1 MTDESRGF
9 GGYQGFGKYRT
20 VFSARATD
28 EDIRSVAQDG
38 GTVTALLCFA
48 LKTGDIDG
56 AVLTRKADEQ
66 WTPGQLVATTT
77 QEIHESAGSVYAL
90 SPSVFQLKEA
100 TREMALDKVAY
111 VGLPC
116 QVVAVRKMQLYPFGG
131 RYVGEKVK
139 YVIGIF
145 CSENF
150 PPESLRNIVEGYTGT
165 PIENMKKM
173 YLAKGKFNVVSEE
186 ETRQVSVK
194 KASHFAQ
201 DGDHVCP
208 DLVAEYADI
217 SVGSIGSEPGWNTVF
232 LRTRR
237 GEDLF
242 QRAKAEGHIETK
254 DIETVQPGLKTLE
267 KLATAKKAMAKETIE
282 KREKMGLFVTRDMY
296 Y

>member
-1 MTDESRGF
+1 M
-9 GGYQGFGKYRT
+9 GGYQGFGKYRGI
-20 VFSARATD
+20 VSARAAD
-28 EDIRSVAQDG
+28 ESIRSVAQDG

-48 LKTGDIDG
+48 LETGDIDG
-56 AVLTRKADEQ
+56 AVLTRKADER
-66 WTPGQLVATTT
+66 WTPGQLVATTER
-77 QEIHESAGSVYAL
+77 EIRESAGSVYAL

-100 TREMALDKVAY
+100 AREMALEKIAY

-131 RYVGEKVK
+131 RYVGDKVR

-150 PPESLRNIVEGYTGT
+150 PPESLRNIVEGYAGT
-165 PIENMKKM
+165 PIEKMRKM
-173 YLAKGKFNVVSEE
+173 YLAKGKFNVASDGEI
-186 ETRQVSVK
+186 RQVSVK
-194 KASHFAQ
+194 KASHWAQ

-242 QRAKAEGHIETK
+242 NRARDQGRIETK
-254 DIETVQPGLKTLE
+254 DMETVQPGLKTLE
-267 KLATAKKAMAKETIE
+267 KLAVAKKANAKEAIA
-282 KREKMGLFVTRDMY
+282 KREQMGLYVTRDMY

>member
-1 MTDESRGF
+1 MTD
-9 GGYQGFGKYRT
+9 GYQGFGKYRT
-20 VFSARATD
+20 VVSARAAD

-48 LKTGDIDG
+48 LETGDIDG
-56 AVLTRKADEQ
+56 AVLTRKEDEQ

-77 QEIHESAGSVYAL
+77 QDIRESAGSIYAL

-100 TREMALDKVAY
+100 TRELALDKVAY

-131 RYVGEKVK
+131 RGVGEKVK

-150 PPESLRNIVEGYTGT
+150 PQESLRNIVEGYTGT
-165 PIENMKKM
+165 PIESMKKM

-242 QRAKAEGHIETK
+242 NRAIAEGRIETR

-282 KREKMGLFVTRDMY
+282 KREQMGLFVTRDMY

>member
-1 MTDESRGF
+1 MTDA
-9 GGYQGFGKYRT
+9 YQGFGKYRA
-20 VFSARATD
+20 VVSARATD
-28 EDIRSVAQDG
+28 ESIRNVAQDG

-48 LKTGDIDG
+48 LKAGDIDG

-66 WTPGQLVATTT
+66 WTPGQCVATTV
-77 QEIHESAGSVYAL
+77 QDIRESAGSIYAL

-100 TREMALDKVAY
+100 AREMALDKIAY

-116 QVVAVRKMQLYPFGG
+116 QVMAVRKMQLYPFGG
-131 RYVGEKVK
+131 RGVGEKVR

-150 PPESLRNIVEGYTGT
+150 PPESLRNIVEGYAGT
-165 PIENMKKM
+165 PIEDMKKM
-173 YLAKGKFNVVSEE
+173 YLAHGKFNVVGQE
-186 ETRQVSVK
+186 ETRQVSIK

-217 SVGSIGSEPGWNTVF
+217 SVGSVGSEPGWNTVF

-242 QRAKAEGHIETK
+242 NRAKAEGRIETK

-267 KLATAKKAMAKETIE
+267 KLAIAKKAMAKETIE
-282 KREKMGLFVTRDMY
+282 KREQMGLYVTRDMY